1 MKFYM
6 QVNVITV
13 FAVLAMTGCYS
24 EASAPATQ
32 NTVTQAQNVTATAT
46 ATSEAQSELTKI
58 VFLGDSL
65 TAGYGL
71 PQEQAWPEQVHKR
84 LTATGF
90 KIDIINAG
98 VSGDNTANG
107 LARYDW
113 SVGSADAD
121 ILVLALGANDFLQGV
136 SPKTTRANL
145 KSIIERAQAGGL
157 TVILAGIASSQSES
171 SNLTSNPYA
180 SIYPDLAKEHG
191 LSYFPSMLQGV
202 SDRPDLLQADGL
214 HPTEAGVEVMA
225 ERFAQ
230 HMRDVLDK

>member
-6 QVNVITV
+6 QVNVI
-13 FAVLAMTGCYS
+13 AVLAMTGCYS
-24 EASAPATQ
+24 EAPAPATQ
-32 NTVTQAQNVTATAT
+32 NTITQVPDVTATAT
-46 ATSEAQSELTKI
+46 GEAQSELTKI

-71 PQEQAWPEQVHKR
+71 PSEQAWPEQVQQR
-84 LTATGF
+84 LKAAGF

-121 ILVLALGANDFLQGV
+121 MLVLALGGNDFLQGV
-136 SPKTTRANL
+136 SPETMRANL
-145 KSIIERAQAGGL
+145 KSIIERAQTDGL
-157 TVILAGIASSQSES
+157 TVILAGITSPQPENSA
-171 SNLTSNPYA
+171 LASNPYA
-180 SIYPDLAKEHG
+180 SIYPDLAKAHG
-191 LSYFPSMLQGV
+191 LSYFPSMLKGV
-202 SDRPDLLQADGL
+202 SGRPDLLQADGL
-214 HPTEAGVEVMA
+214 HPTEAGVDVMA
-225 ERFAQ
+225 ERFAK